1 MYINL
6 LTKLKNAQA
15 VKKESVKINQS
26 KMAEAIAK
34 ILEKNNYIG
43 SFEKK
48 GRGIKRV
55 IEIKLKYQ
63 DNKGAIN
70 GIKLI
75 SKPSRRI
82 YFGYRDIKPV
92 KQGYGLLVIS
102 TPIGIVTGQEA
113 RRAKAGGQALF

>member
-48 GRGIKRV
+48 V

-113 RRAKAGGQALF
+113 RRAKAGGQALFQIW